1 MTELTL
7 TFTQT
12 EVLLKVLKDRERK
25 LVNYISRLE
34 DVDSISERE
43 LTWDRLDCAY
53 DSLEAIRGIIRQC
66 ER

>member
-12 EVLLKVLKDRERK
+12 EVLLKVLKDREAG
-25 LVNYISRLE
+25 LVNHIVYLE
-34 DVDSISERE
+34 DQVDEGTERDLTYE
-43 LTWDRLDCAY
+43 LDADY
-53 DSLEAIRGIIRQC
+53 DALEAIRGIIRQC